1 MSISFPKSSVGPY
14 AALRT
19 IESLSNSRFATKVF
33 TKTEIFRGSLL
44 GKPAKKAEPGC
55 KKI

>member
-33 TKTEIFRGSLL
+33 IGSLL
-44 GKPAKKAEPGC
+44 GKPAKKSRAGL
-55 KKI
+55 

>member
-19 IESLSNSRFATKVF
+19 IESLSNSRFATNVF
-33 TKTEIFRGSLL
+33 TKTEVLEV
-44 GKPAKKAEPGC
+44 PYWANQQKKSRAGL
-55 KKI
+55 